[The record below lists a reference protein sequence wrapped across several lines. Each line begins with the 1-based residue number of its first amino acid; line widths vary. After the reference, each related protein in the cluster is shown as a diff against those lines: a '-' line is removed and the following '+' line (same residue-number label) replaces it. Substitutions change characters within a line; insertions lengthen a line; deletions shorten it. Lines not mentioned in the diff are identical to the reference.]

1 MPINV
6 NPPTLNTIPD
16 KIIRDDELRDFYL
29 QNQEIL
35 YKLWL
40 RTGGGTDLVEPA
52 NEFSPNV
59 AARIIDIELRLGS
72 GDPFTWDETGFSF
85 DSTRITFDRTETG

>member
-1 MPINV
+1 MAIKV
-6 NPPTLNTIPD
+6 NPP
-16 KIIRDDELRDFYL
+16 L
-29 QNQEIL
+29 QNKIPEELLKTKPSRVFFTQLMEDFF
-35 YKLWL
+35 KLWL
-40 RTGGGTDLVEPA
+40 RSGGGDDLIVSA

>member
-6 NPPTLNTIPD
+6 NPPTQNKIPD
-16 KIIRDDELRDFYL
+16 KIIQDDELRGFYL

>member
-6 NPPTLNTIPD
+6 NPPTLNTIPA
-16 KIIRDDELRDFYL
+16 KIIQDDELRDFYL

-40 RTGGGTDLVEPA
+40 RTGGGADLVEPA